1 MPVATTRLSS
11 RGQVVIPEPVRQ
23 RLALKPGTEFVVVGD
38 ADVVILKTI
47 APPAR
52 AEFAKL
58 LARARRQARL
68 AGVRKADVARLVREA
83 RSAR

>member
-23 RLALKPGTEFVVVGD
+23 RLALKPGTEFVVVGE

-52 AEFAKL
+52 AGFAKL

-68 AGVRKADVARLVREA
+68 AGVRKADVTRVIKEA

>member
-23 RLALKPGTEFVVVGD
+23 RLALKPGTEFVVVGE

-47 APPAR
+47 APPER

-58 LARARRQARL
+58 LARARRQAKL